1 MSKMYVYWRIIDEF
15 EVSLSFEDS
24 KLLIVV
30 LAGEIKWNNIS
41 FVFDVMLLDEKIIIL
56 NIKCSVKGSKVVF

>member
-15 EVSLSFEDS
+15 EVSLPFEDS

-56 NIKCSVKGSKVVF
+56 NIKCSVK